1 MTSIPLLLLVA
12 SLLLSC
18 GGRGELTPQSS
29 LDTASTHYERGLQA
43 LQDDDLWTAQA
54 QFDRAR
60 SLDADHAGSYVGS
73 ALVAARQGDHFRARQ
88 LLDQALHRDGDFV
101 DAHIALGRVVVS
113 EGLAKGRDTDDWLR
127 EAQRAF
133 DEAARL
139 APQRPEP
146 ALFRAR
152 AEAQAGRLEAALTS
166 YQRVIGLNAG
176 AVEVAMTEAEHLQIV
191 QRAAPGTRLGT
202 RIAMAPQLNR
212 AELIVLL
219 MEEMRLA
226 DLVERRRAVAATSY
240 RPPQVAD
247 AVPMVQKELPIAVA
261 WAEPWI
267 DEALSLGVPGL
278 EPLPDGSVGAEQIVT
293 RAALARVL
301 AGILSVL
308 AGDDAAQMAR
318 YVGEASRFPD
328 VRSDHFSYGAIALA
342 VDRGILQPDPVSG
355 RFRPDDPVSGAEAL
369 LVVRQLQNAVRT
381 EF

>member
-43 LQDDDLWTAQA
+43 LADDDLWTAQA
-54 QFDRAR
+54 QFDRVR

-101 DAHIALGRVVVS
+101 DAHVALGRVVVS

-146 ALFRAR
+146 VLYRAR
-152 AEAQAGRLEAALTS
+152 AEAQAGRLEAALAS

-176 AVEVAMTEAEHLQIV
+176 AVEVAMKEAEHLQIV

-226 DLVERRRAVAATSY
+226 EVVERRRAVAATSY

-247 AVPMVQKELPIAVA
+247 AAPVAQRQLPIAVA

-293 RAALARVL
+293 RADLARVL

-308 AGDDAAQMAR
+308 AGDDAATTAR